1 MQLFLLSILSCL
13 IFWNCALTRVPGPA
27 GPAGPPGPPGP
38 PGSAGPP
45 GSLGTQG
52 IPGKMGKPGKGLS
65 KQQFV
70 KIEDIINKEKNLN
83 KEKIV
88 STTSYSFGFA
98 PTITGFLFLTN
109 LGRLFK
115 LENKNPQ
122 TLGGEILFITKIDER
137 ADFTS
142 IDRIIYGEDI
152 KQYFCA
158 VTSTGTIYSSDNL
171 QKWVKNSIIDLK

>member
-13 IFWNCALTRVPGPA
+13 VFCNCTLTRVP
-27 GPAGPPGPPGP
+27 GPPGPPGP
-38 PGSAGPP
+38 PGKSGPP
-45 GSLGTQG
+45 GTQG
-52 IPGKMGKPGKGLS
+52 IPGQLGKPGTGLS

-70 KIEDIINKEKNLN
+70 KIEEIINIGKNLN
-83 KEKIV
+83 TEKIV
-88 STTSYSFGFA
+88 STTSYRFGFA

-122 TLGGEILFITKIDER
+122 TLGTEVLFITKIDDR

-142 IDRIIYGEDI
+142 IDRIIYGKDI

-171 QKWVKNSIIDLK
+171 QKWVKSSIIDLK